1 MREGDGKIGGTVVI
15 TGGTQGLGYEAA
27 RSIAAAGDGWL
38 VVVAGRDGEKV
49 ARAVGRLRTEGGSPR
64 VEGMVLDLASLRSVR
79 SFAEAFAARDDLP
92 PLRALVCNAGLQ
104 VVSGTRYTEDGFETT
119 FGVNHLGHYL
129 LVNLL
134 VGQMASPARVVFV
147 SSGTHDPKQRTGMP
161 APHYPGAKALA
172 WPGRNPGP
180 GADGEGA
187 GVVGRRRY
195 TTSKLCN
202 VYTTY
207 ELARRLSG
215 SGITSNA
222 FDPGYMPGTGLAR
235 DWGPFARFVS
245 DRVLPLLVP
254 VFGMFG
260 MNVNTVETSGGAL
273 ARLVTGQEL
282 EGVSGR
288 YFEGK
293 REVRSS
299 EPSYDRENAAKLWET
314 SAELVGLG
322 AENVL
327 PRGGG
332 RQPERVRED

>member
-1 MREGDGKIGGTVVI
+1 MLGGDGRNGGTVVV
-15 TGGTQGLGYEAA
+15 TGGTRGLGYEAA
-27 RSIAAAGDGWL
+27 RGIAAAGDGWH

-49 ARAVGRLRTEGGSPR
+49 AGAVGRLRAEGGGPR
-64 VEGMVLDLASLRSVR
+64 VDGMVLDLASLRSVR
-79 SFAEAFAARDDLP
+79 SFASAFASRDDLP

-129 LVNLL
+129 LANLL
-134 VGQMASPARVVFV
+134 VGRMDPPARVVFV
-147 SSGTHDPKQRTGMP
+147 SSGTHDPKHRTGMP
-161 APHYPGAKALA
+161 APRYPGARALA
-172 WPGRNPGP
+172 WPERNPRTD
-180 GADGEGA
+180 AKGEGA
-187 GVVGRRRY
+187 GLSGRRRY

-235 DWGPFARFVS
+235 DWGPVARFVS

-254 VFGMFG
+254 VFGMFE
-260 MNVNTVETSGGAL
+260 VRVHTVEESGGAL
-273 ARLVTGQEL
+273 ARLVTDPEL

-288 YFEGK
+288 YFEGGK
-293 REVRSS
+293 EARSS
-299 EPSYDRENAAKLWET
+299 ELSYDREKAAELWET
-314 SAELVGLG
+314 SAELVGLD
-322 AENVL
+322 AEDTL
-327 PRGGG
+327 PRKEGP
-332 RQPERVRED
+332 RPERARGN

>member
-1 MREGDGKIGGTVVI
+1 MREGDGKVGRTVVV

-27 RSIAAAGDGWL
+27 RSICAAGDWH
-38 VVVAGRDGEKV
+38 VVVAGRNGEKV
-49 ARAVGRLRTEGGSPR
+49 AGAVGRLRAESGNPR

-79 SFAEAFAARDDLP
+79 SFAEAFAARGDLP

-104 VVSGTRYTEDGFETT
+104 VVSGTTYTEDGFETT

-134 VGQMASPARVVFV
+134 VGMMDPPARVIFV
-147 SSGTHDPKQRTGMP
+147 SSGTHDPKHRTGMP
-161 APHYPGAKALA
+161 APRYPGAKALA
-172 WPGRNPGP
+172 RPERNPDPEG
-180 GADGEGA
+180 GGEGL
-187 GVVGRRRY
+187 VGRRRY

-202 VYTTY
+202 VYTAY

-235 DWGPFARFVS
+235 DWGPAARFVS

-254 VFGMFG
+254 VFGRFG
-260 MNVNTVETSGGAL
+260 MNVHTVEESGGAL
-273 ARLVTGQEL
+273 ARLVTDPEL

-288 YFEGK
+288 YFEGGK
-293 REVRSS
+293 EARSS
-299 EPSYDRENAAKLWET
+299 ELSYDRGNAAELWET

-322 AENVL
+322 AGEAVV
-327 PRGGG
+327 PTGDVAPTWEG
-332 RQPERVRED
+332 RRP